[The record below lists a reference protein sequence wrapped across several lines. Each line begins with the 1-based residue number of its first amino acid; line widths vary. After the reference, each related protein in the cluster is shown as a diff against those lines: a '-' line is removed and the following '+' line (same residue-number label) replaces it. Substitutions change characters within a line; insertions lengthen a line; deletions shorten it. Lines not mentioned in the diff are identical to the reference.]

1 MITIT
6 IQVNKKARMEEE
18 RGEELGKS
26 ISVDCKVIVVFVETN
41 SSFSLSIPLDIIVRG
56 IELKPSY

>member
-1 MITIT
+1 MD
-6 IQVNKKARMEEE
+6 EE

-26 ISVDCKVIVVFVETN
+26 ISVDCKAILVFVETN
-41 SSFSLSIPLDIIVRG
+41 SSFSLSIPLNIIVRG